1 MPKYVAFLR
10 AINVGG
16 RTVTMDRLC
25 DLLQALKFSNVES
38 FIASGN
44 ILFDSRSKKTSAFE
58 QQIADHLHENLGYEV
73 TTFVRTLPELAE
85 IAALKPF
92 PDAELKEEGSV
103 LYIGFVEQ
111 RPTDASLQALSSCRT
126 PVDEFHV
133 EGNQVYW
140 LCRKGLGKSEFSLTQ
155 LEKTLGVP
163 ATLRNATTV
172 RKLAALYC

>member
-25 DLLQALKFSNVES
+25 DMFASLKYSNVES
-38 FIASGN
+38 YIASGN
-44 ILFDSRSKKTSAFE
+44 ILFDSRSKRTSAFE
-58 QQIADHLHENLGYEV
+58 RQIADHLHNSLGYEV
-73 TTFVRTLPELAE
+73 ATFVRTLPELAE
-85 IAALKPF
+85 IAEYKPF
-92 PDAELKEEGSV
+92 PDADLNGEGNL
-103 LYIGFVEQ
+103 LYVGFVEE
-111 RPTDASLQALSSCRT
+111 RPADASIQALSSCRT
-126 PVDEFHV
+126 AVDEFYV
-133 EGNQVYW
+133 EGRQVYW

-155 LEKTLGVP
+155 LEKTLKVP